1 MNTIGHY
8 SIYVGREG
16 NIMTKYLVTYTKQ
29 KIIFRKIKKESRPLT
44 LVYDDLYR
52 IDDEIAYRNHD
63 TGDVIVVYPKGS
75 QQPWGDGSYLDP
87 EFTKVMIDSMKLS
100 KGKIN
105 KLFDF
110 NFDTIAIVIVAAIA
124 VWAIASQLLG
134 GM

>member
-1 MNTIGHY
+1 M
-8 SIYVGREG
+8 
-16 NIMTKYLVTYTKQ
+16 
-29 KIIFRKIKKESRPLT
+29 T

-52 IDDEIAYRNHD
+52 IDDKIAYRNRD

-100 KGKIN
+100 KGRIN